1 MMKIGIN
8 MLLWTDLVAEEQY
21 TIIDKLQKTGYD
33 GIEVPIFGGET
44 SDYTKIGKHLKDIGM
59 GVTSLTSLSPE
70 ENIVN
75 PDKKIQQAGVDKIK
89 WAIDLSCELGS
100 ELLCGP
106 FHSSFKVMT
115 DLPPSSDERKRSAEN
130 LSVAA
135 EYAGSHGVILA
146 PEALNRFE
154 CYMYNTMKDLKELVD
169 TVNHPNLG
177 AMYDTHHGN
186 IEETSQ
192 KKAFN
197 TLGSALK
204 HVHISENQR
213 GIPGVGQVHW
223 QEVFST
229 LKEMNYS
236 GWLTIEAFSR
246 LIPDFANAINVW
258 RSYGSE
264 QEIYEKGY
272 EFIKSNIS

>member
-1 MMKIGIN
+1 MKIGIN
-8 MLLWTDLVAEEQY
+8 MLLWTDLVTEEQY
-21 TIIDKLQKTGYD
+21 TIIDNLQKTGYD

-44 SDYTKIGKHLKDIGM
+44 KDYTKIGKHLKDIGM

-89 WAIDLSCELGS
+89 WAIDLSNELGS

-130 LSVAA
+130 LSLAA
-135 EYAGSHGVILA
+135 EYADQNDVMLA

-154 CYMYNTMKDLKELVD
+154 CYMYNTMEDLKKLVD
-169 TVNHPNLG
+169 AVDHPNLG

-192 KKAFN
+192 MEAMQ
-197 TLGSALK
+197 TLGTALK

-229 LKEMNYS
+229 LKGMNYS

-264 QEIYEKGY
+264 EEIYEQGY
-272 EFIKSNIS
+272 NIS